1 MKKQILPRVLSGLF
15 AVLGLTAAALG
26 IWLGLGSVDA
36 APVLLREPEA
46 VPERVEQML
55 ELVSAGDYN
64 GAGKLM
70 QGQPDFGADR
80 EAADEAGRI
89 LWDAFVSGFS
99 YRLEGECYATDS
111 GVAQDVVITRLEPD
125 SVTAGLRDRI
135 RSVLEKR
142 LETAEDVSE
151 VYDEN
156 NNFREEVVAE
166 ALLEALKEAIRE
178 DASYT
183 GVTVTV
189 TLVWRDGS
197 WWIVPEEGLI
207 RAITG
212 GIVS

>member
-1 MKKQILPRVLSGLF
+1 MIKQILIRVLSGLF
-15 AVLGLTAAALG
+15 AVLGLTAAALA
-26 IWLGLGSVDA
+26 IWLCLGSVDA

>member
-1 MKKQILPRVLSGLF
+1 MKKQILIRVLSGLF

-197 WWIVPEEGLI
+197 WWIVPDEGLI

>member
-1 MKKQILPRVLSGLF
+1 MKKQILIRVLSGLF

-26 IWLGLGSVDA
+26 IWLGLNSVDA

>member
-36 APVLLREPEA
+36 APVLLRQPEA

>member
-1 MKKQILPRVLSGLF
+1 MKKQILIRVLSGLF

-80 EAADEAGRI
+80 EAADETGRI

-183 GVTVTV
+183 SVTVTV

>member
-1 MKKQILPRVLSGLF
+1 MKKQILIRVLSGLF